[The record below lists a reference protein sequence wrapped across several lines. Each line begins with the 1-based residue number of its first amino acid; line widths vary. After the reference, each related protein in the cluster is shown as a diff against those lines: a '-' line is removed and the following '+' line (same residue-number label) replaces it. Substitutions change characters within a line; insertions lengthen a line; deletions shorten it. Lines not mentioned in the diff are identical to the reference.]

1 MEKEMESFSVSGSS
15 GVMLSDESHSVNVA
29 KVGHDSSRLTES
41 NDAGSETASSKQ
53 ATEKGQKRKK
63 GKSAGNA
70 VSGATESGSDNLEHV
85 PTKSKKHQRKGKDT
99 SSLQVSDSKIGAK
112 KESAK
117 TKEENLSI
125 PSEEWLMQ
133 KIMTLVPDFEEQG
146 LLILTS
152 VLLIII
158 IEII

>member
-1 MEKEMESFSVSGSS
+1 MESFSVSGSS
-15 GVMLSDESHSVNVA
+15 GVMLSNESHSVNVA
-29 KVGHDSSRLTES
+29 KVGHDSSRLSES
-41 NDAGSETASSKQ
+41 NDTGSETASGKQ
-53 ATEKGQKRKK
+53 AIEKGQKRKK

-70 VSGATESGSDNLEHV
+70 VSGAAESGSDNQEHV

-99 SSLQVSDSKIGAK
+99 SSLLVSDSKIGAK

-146 LLILTS
+146 LLILAS

-158 IEII
+158 IEVI